1 MKKIFK
7 IIAAALITSLF
18 SIAAIITTT
27 NKNATPTQVEAASY
41 SGYKVKVNWRVTN
54 DSDDWNGAEIGVW
67 VKPNNGRGEEHFKC
81 WSDDFKN
88 SVSYSGADYTTSEID
103 CGTEFPHKIVAWTD
117 IGTWGQYHY
126 GEADITVYI
135 NGINVASRH
144 ISYGGWS
151 RNKDWNW
158 VEISETKFPY
168 PVQKKINIDYSEN
181 IDTKDELTQLVK
193 ISATDQ
199 YGVEWTTP
207 ASSPIT
213 VHNESYPGEDIAE
226 RLDDYGFQWKL
237 NTSKTTEH
245 TSNYYF
251 SFSTGSSVY
260 PTVEKMITVR
270 FAFPLHLTIK
280 MNGEVVYKTI
290 GYEGDIIDLPDLE
303 TPVGYY
309 IKGYDKNK
317 TDMGT
322 VAKDKV
328 TGKFTFKFISGD
340 VTLTAKLNTI
350 SYKIH
355 FDKNGENVSKT
366 MNDKTVSYNS
376 NATLPINYYVRDEYK
391 FLGWNT
397 KADGTG
403 TFFANKAKIPNL
415 SSTAGEIVVLYAQWE
430 PLNPSTTAS
439 LFTEGYFGL
448 IVGGVIALCAA
459 TAIVVLLVNRS
470 KKRKM

>member
-7 IIAAALITSLF
+7 ILPLALLAISTVS
-18 SIAAIITTT
+18 AAIFVG
-27 NKNATPTQVEAASY
+27 NNSKNDAAEVIEAATY
-41 SGYKVKVNWRVTN
+41 SGYKVRVNWRVTN
-54 DSDDWNGAEIGVW
+54 DSDDWNGAEIGVY
-67 VKPNNGRGEEHFKC
+67 VKPNNGRGDEHFKC
-81 WSDDFKN
+81 WSGDFKD
-88 SVSYSGADYTTSEID
+88 SVSYSGANYTTSEID

-135 NGINVASRH
+135 NGINVASKH

-181 IDTKDELTQLVK
+181 VDPKDELTQLVK

-199 YGVEWTTP
+199 YGVKWTTP

-213 VHNESYPGEDIAE
+213 VHNESYPGVDTAE
-226 RLDDYGFQWKL
+226 RLDDFGFQWKL
-237 NTSKTTEH
+237 NSSMNTNHYSV
-245 TSNYYF
+245 YYF
-251 SFSTGSSVY
+251 YFSTGSSVY
-260 PTVEKMITVR
+260 PTVEKKITVQ

-280 MNGEVVYKTI
+280 MNGEVVSRII
-290 GYEGDIIDLPDLE
+290 GYEGDIIELPDLE
-303 TPVGYY
+303 TPIGYY
-309 IKGYDKNK
+309 VKSYDKNK
-317 TDMGT
+317 ADMGT
-322 VAKDKV
+322 VTKDKE

-340 VTLTAKLNTI
+340 TTLTAKLNTI

-355 FDKNGENVSKT
+355 FDKNGEDVKKT

-376 NATLPINYYVRDEYK
+376 NVTLPINYYVRENYK

-403 TFFANKAKIPNL
+403 TFFADKAKIPNL
-415 SSTAGEIVVLYAQWE
+415 SSTAGEVVVLYAQWE
-430 PLNPSTTAS
+430 SLNPSVTAS
-439 LFTEGYFGL
+439 LFTDGTFGL
-448 IVGGVIALCAA
+448 IVGGTVALAS
-459 TAIVVLLVNRS
+459 IIGLVVFFFR
-470 KKRKM
+470 KKRIV

>member
-7 IIAAALITSLF
+7 IIAAAIITSLF

-27 NKNATPTQVEAASY
+27 NKNATPKQAEAASY
-41 SGYKVKVNWRVTN
+41 SGYNVKVNFKVTN
-54 DSDDWNGAEIGVW
+54 DADYWDEARVIIYTKADHGRGGAEHYYTSG
-67 VKPNNGRGEEHFKC
+67 
-81 WSDDFKN
+81 DFHGN
-88 SVSYSGADYTTSEID
+88 VEYSGANHTVGPFG
-103 CGTEFPHKIVAWTD
+103 CGTKFPYCIQIKTTLGAFW
-117 IGTWGQYHY
+117 QYHY

-135 NGINVASRH
+135 NDINVASRH
-144 ISYGGWS
+144 ISYGGW
-151 RNKDWNW
+151 DC
-158 VEISETKFPY
+158 ETYYNNVDIDQTKYPY

-181 IDTKDELTQLVK
+181 IDPKDEATQLVK

-199 YGVEWTTP
+199 YGVKWTTP
-207 ASSPIT
+207 ASMPIT
-213 VHNESYPGEDIAE
+213 VHNDSYPGEDIAE

-280 MNGEVVYKTI
+280 INGEVVYKTI

-322 VAKDKV
+322 VTKDKV

-340 VTLTAKLNTI
+340 VTLTAKLNAI

-355 FDKNGENVSKT
+355 FDKNGENVNKT

-376 NATLPINYYVRDEYK
+376 NATLPINYFKRDNYK

-403 TFFANKAKIPNL
+403 TFFEDKAKIPNL
-415 SSTAGEIVVLYAQWE
+415 SSTAGEVVVLYAQWE

-439 LFTEGYFGL
+439 LFTDGSFGL
-448 IVGGVIALCAA
+448 IVGGTVALASIIGLVIFF
-459 TAIVVLLVNRS
+459 IR
-470 KKRKM
+470 KKRVV

>member
-7 IIAAALITSLF
+7 ILPLALLAISTVS
-18 SIAAIITTT
+18 AAIFVGNN
-27 NKNATPTQVEAASY
+27 NKNDAVEVAEAATY
-41 SGYKVKVNWRVTN
+41 SGYKVKVNWKVTD
-54 DSDDWNGAEIGVW
+54 DSDDWNGADIGVM
-67 VKPNNGRGEEHFKC
+67 VKPNNGRGDEYFKC
-81 WSDDFKN
+81 WSGDFKN
-88 SVSYSGADYTTSEID
+88 SVSYSGANYTSNEID

-181 IDTKDELTQLVK
+181 VDPADESTQLVK

-199 YGVEWTTP
+199 YGVKWTTP

-213 VHNESYPGEDIAE
+213 VLNESYPGEDTAE
-226 RLDDYGFQWKL
+226 RLDDFGFQWKL
-237 NTSKTTEH
+237 STSKTIEH
-245 TSNYYF
+245 ASNYYF
-251 SFSTGSSVY
+251 YFSTGSSVY
-260 PTVEKMITVR
+260 PTVEKKITVR

-280 MNGEVVYKTI
+280 IDGKVVYKTI
-290 GYEGDIIDLPDLE
+290 GYEGDIIELPDLE

-309 IKGYDKNK
+309 IKSYDKNK
-317 TDMGT
+317 ADMGKVT
-322 VAKDKV
+322 KDKE

-340 VTLTAKLNTI
+340 TTLTAKLNAI

-355 FDKNGENVSKT
+355 FDKNGENVNKT

-376 NATLPINYYVRDEYK
+376 NATLPINYYVRENYK

-430 PLNPSTTAS
+430 PLNPSVTAS
-439 LFTEGYFGL
+439 LFTDGTFGL
-448 IVGGVIALCAA
+448 IVGGTVALASIIGLA
-459 TAIVVLLVNRS
+459 VFFFR
-470 KKRKM
+470 KKRIV